1 MMIKR
6 FFGGILAFLTAV
18 AIFYLNKPSASPA
31 LGFLLSPTHG
41 FWNNIEIL
49 SRQEKEINIKGPSGR
64 DITII
69 VDKRRVPHIF
79 AENEEDLYFAQGYMI
94 AQERLWQMH
103 FVTLA
108 ASGRLSEV
116 VGEKTLQLDRYNRR
130 IGMLASAE
138 KVVIE
143 ISKDPLTKMI
153 VDNYCA
159 GVNQWI
165 ARLSSKD
172 LPVEYKLMG
181 FKPEK
186 FTPLNCALLLKYMA
200 NDLTGGDYDLQNSNA
215 LRLFGR
221 ENFDLMYP
229 DFPEDLDPIIPKG
242 NKWKYKYTINKA
254 DSLVASGSYQ
264 NPYELFRP
272 AKGIGSNNWTV
283 GGAKT
288 ESGKPL
294 LCNDPHLALSLPSIW
309 FEMQLNAPGI
319 NVYGV
324 TLPGSPGI
332 IIGFNENI
340 AWGVTNGSM
349 DVRDWYQVE
358 YTSDKKSYR
367 FGDTILPFENKI
379 QVFKV
384 KGQPDIIDTV
394 KYTKAGPIIYDEK
407 LTGVK
412 DQQHLALHWEAFN
425 VSNEL
430 KCFYLLNHAKQ
441 HEDYLKALT
450 FFACPGQNFVYAD
463 RFNNIAIKEQGRFPL
478 RNSDEGGKFVTPL
491 AQLNPLDLTNYIPSE
506 KNPYILNPERG
517 FCSSANQHPT
527 DQSYPYYY
535 TGDYEKYRNRRI
547 NNVLSGLNKAT
558 VKDMQLLQ
566 NDNYSLVAAE
576 NLPYMLSFLNDSSM
590 NKTEKEIFATLKSWN
605 FMADHTLKQ
614 PSFFYKWLTIL
625 MRQTWDEVI
634 DANPLTTR
642 LPDEYQTMWLMRNKP
657 KFPLFDNVKTTVIED
672 APILIQ
678 ASFKEMAS
686 YFKGQHSSDS
696 INWQYYKNT
705 TISHLAQIPAFSIAK
720 VPVGGYATVV
730 NACTETWGPSW
741 RMVVDFKEERP
752 KGYGIFPG
760 GQSGNP
766 GSTFYSNMVDDWAKG
781 NYFDLL
787 FWSDKA
793 AAIAYLKN

>member
-1 MMIKR
+1 MIKR
-6 FFGGILAFLTAV
+6 FLGVIIAFLTAIM
-18 AIFYLNKPSASPA
+18 IFFLNKPSSTPA
-31 LGFLLSPTHG
+31 IGYLLSPTHG
-41 FWNNIEIL
+41 FWNNIEI
-49 SRQEKEINIKGPSGR
+49 RPQQDKEIKIKGPTGR
-64 DITII
+64 NVSII
-69 VDKRRVPHIF
+69 IDDRRVPHIF

-94 AQERLWQMH
+94 AKERLWQMH

-116 VGEKTLQLDRYNRR
+116 VGDKTLQLDRYNRR
-130 IGMLASAE
+130 IGMKDAAE
-138 KVVIE
+138 KAVAAL
-143 ISKDPLTKMI
+143 SKDPETRML
-153 VDNYCA
+153 VESYCA
-159 GVNQWI
+159 GVNHWI
-165 ARLSSKD
+165 ASLSSKD
-172 LPVEYKLMG
+172 LPIEYKLMG
-181 FKPEK
+181 FAPEK
-186 FTPLNCALLLKYMA
+186 FSPLNCALLLKYMA
-200 NDLTGGDYDLQNSNA
+200 NDLTGSDYDLQNSNA

-229 DFPEDLDPIIPKG
+229 DFPQDLDPIIPKG
-242 NKWKYKYTINKA
+242 NTWSFKYTLNQA
-254 DSLVASGSYQ
+254 DSLVASGAYE
-264 NPYELFRP
+264 NPYESFRP

-288 ESGKPL
+288 ASGKPL

-332 IIGFNENI
+332 VIGFNEYI

-358 YTSDKKSYR
+358 YTADESAYK
-367 FGDTILPFENKI
+367 FGDTILPFENKV

-384 KGQPDIIDTV
+384 KGKPDVIDTV

-463 RFNNIAIKEQGRFPL
+463 RYNNIAIKEQGRFPL
-478 RNSDEGGKFVTPL
+478 RNANEGGKFVTPL
-491 AQLNPLDLTNYIPSE
+491 AQLNPADLTSYIPME
-506 KNPYILNPERG
+506 KNPYVLNPERG

-558 VKDMQLLQ
+558 VNDMQLLQ

-576 NLPYMLSFLNDSSM
+576 NLPYMMAQLNDSALDKSG
-590 NKTEKEIFATLKSWN
+590 KEILTALKTWN
-605 FMADHTLKQ
+605 FMADHNLKQ
-614 PSFFYKWLTIL
+614 PSYFYKWMAFL
-625 MRQTWDEVI
+625 MRDTWDEVLS
-634 DANPLTTR
+634 ANPLTMR
-642 LPDEYQTMWLMRNKP
+642 LPDEYQTTWLMRNKP
-657 KFPLFDNVKTTVIED
+657 TFPLFDNATTPTVEHAQQI
-672 APILIQ
+672 IQ
-678 ASFKEMAS
+678 QSFKEMVDFFGNN
-686 YFKGQHSSDS
+686 YTSDT
-696 INWQYYKNT
+696 IKWQYYKNT
-705 TISHLAQIPAFSIAK
+705 TIAHLAQIPAFSEHQ
-720 VPVGGYATVV
+720 VPVGGYATIV

-741 RMVVDFKEERP
+741 RMVVDFKDGRP

-766 GSTFYSNMVDDWAKG
+766 GSPYYSNMIADWAKG
-781 NYFDLL
+781 KYYNLL

-793 AAIAYLKN
+793 EAIAYLKK

>member
-294 LCNDPHLALSLPSIW
+294 LCNDPHLA
-309 FEMQLNAPGI
+309 
-319 NVYGV
+319 
-324 TLPGSPGI
+324 
-332 IIGFNENI
+332 
-340 AWGVTNGSM
+340 
-349 DVRDWYQVE
+349 
-358 YTSDKKSYR
+358 
-367 FGDTILPFENKI
+367 
-379 QVFKV
+379 
-384 KGQPDIIDTV
+384 
-394 KYTKAGPIIYDEK
+394 
-407 LTGVK
+407 
-412 DQQHLALHWEAFN
+412 
-425 VSNEL
+425 
-430 KCFYLLNHAKQ
+430 YLL
-441 HEDYLKALT
+441 
-450 FFACPGQNFVYAD
+450 FG
-463 RFNNIAIKEQGRFPL
+463 L
-478 RNSDEGGKFVTPL
+478 R
-491 AQLNPLDLTNYIPSE
+491 
-506 KNPYILNPERG
+506 
-517 FCSSANQHPT
+517 CS
-527 DQSYPYYY
+527 
-535 TGDYEKYRNRRI
+535 
-547 NNVLSGLNKAT
+547 
-558 VKDMQLLQ
+558 
-566 NDNYSLVAAE
+566 
-576 NLPYMLSFLNDSSM
+576 
-590 NKTEKEIFATLKSWN
+590 
-605 FMADHTLKQ
+605 
-614 PSFFYKWLTIL
+614 
-625 MRQTWDEVI
+625 
-634 DANPLTTR
+634 
-642 LPDEYQTMWLMRNKP
+642 
-657 KFPLFDNVKTTVIED
+657 
-672 APILIQ
+672 
-678 ASFKEMAS
+678 
-686 YFKGQHSSDS
+686 
-696 INWQYYKNT
+696 
-705 TISHLAQIPAFSIAK
+705 
-720 VPVGGYATVV
+720 
-730 NACTETWGPSW
+730 
-741 RMVVDFKEERP
+741 
-752 KGYGIFPG
+752 
-760 GQSGNP
+760 
-766 GSTFYSNMVDDWAKG
+766 
-781 NYFDLL
+781 
-787 FWSDKA
+787 
-793 AAIAYLKN
+793 